1 MYYYGNG
8 YAYSGTGQPYY
19 GGYNNGVG
27 GWWSVILVVFLL
39 LIVLGA
45 IWCRPIG
52 GY

>member
-8 YAYSGTGQPYY
+8 YAYQGTQQPYY
-19 GGYNNGVG
+19 SPAQNGG

-45 IWCRPIG
+45 IWCRPMG
-52 GY
+52 GCC

>member
-8 YAYSGTGQPYY
+8 YAYQGAQQGYYPYAQ
-19 GGYNNGVG
+19 GGYG
-27 GWWSVILVVFLL
+27 GWWAIILVVFII

-45 IWCRPIG
+45 LWCRSMG